1 MVKIRSF
8 NENIDIENKN
18 VILRSDFNVPIKNS
32 LIQDETRINLSIPFI
47 QNLLKRRAKVLLIS
61 HLGRPKSNKDKS
73 LSLKPVFNYLKKKIS
88 NKLYFHS
95 DEITNKTK
103 EKISFLNAGEII
115 FFENIRLSEG
125 EIKNDDHFAKNLS
138 SIGEIYIN
146 DAFSCS
152 HRKQASIHKITK
164 YIKDSYAGPLLM
176 KEVLSINMVL
186 HDKKSPITCII
197 GGSKISTKI
206 GVIRSLIKKVD
217 NLVIVGAMANNFI
230 KYQNK
235 NVGKSIVEA
244 GVENIIEKINSLAIK
259 SNCKLIIPIDC
270 NASDN
275 INGSSTYK
283 SLDEL
288 NNEDIIL
295 DIGKNTINLISKT
308 IDDSNTVFW
317 NGPAGYYENKSFSK
331 GTIAIAKKISE
342 NTKRKSLISIVGG
355 GDTIAAIKNTGLE
368 NSFTHLSTAGGAF
381 LECLEG
387 RELPGIKVLR
397 KN

>member
-8 NENIDIENKN
+8 NENVDIENKN
-18 VILRSDFNVPIKNS
+18 VILRSDFNVPIKNN
-32 LIQDETRINLSIPFI
+32 LIQDKTRINLSIPFI

-73 LSLKPVFNYLKKKIS
+73 LSLKPVFNYLKEKID

-125 EIKNDDHFAKNLS
+125 ETKNDDHFAKILS

-176 KEVLSINMVL
+176 KEILSINMVL

-206 GVIRSLIKKVD
+206 GVIKSLIKKVD

-230 KYQNK
+230 KFKGNK
-235 NVGKSIVEA
+235 VGKSLVETSSEIIINEIYDKAIENNCEIVTPLDFA
-244 GVENIIEKINSLAIK
+244 VSENTEGKANFR
-259 SNCKLIIPIDC
+259 
-270 NASDN
+270 
-275 INGSSTYK
+275 
-283 SLDEL
+283 EL
-288 NNEDIIL
+288 NSVKENEIIL
-295 DIGKNTINLISKT
+295 DIGPKT
-308 IDDSNTVFW
+308 IKKICNIIDASKMVLW
-317 NGPAGYYENKSFSK
+317 NGPAGYFENKDFAD
-331 GTIAIAKKISE
+331 GTISIANKISN
-342 NTKRKSLISIVGG
+342 NTGSASLISIVGG
-355 GDTIAAIKNTGLE
+355 GDTLSAIKNSKLDP
-368 NSFTHLSTAGGAF
+368 NFTHLSTAGGAF
-381 LECLEG
+381 LEYIEG
-387 RELPGIKVLR
+387 KNLPGVEVL
-397 KN
+397 K

>member
-230 KYQNK
+230 KFKGNK
-235 NVGKSIVEA
+235 VGKSLVETSSEIIINEIYDKAIENNCEIVTPLDFA
-244 GVENIIEKINSLAIK
+244 VSENTEGKANFRGLNSV
-259 SNCKLIIPIDC
+259 
-270 NASDN
+270 
-275 INGSSTYK
+275 
-283 SLDEL
+283 
-288 NNEDIIL
+288 NENEIIL
-295 DIGKNTINLISKT
+295 DIGPKTIKKICDIIDASKT
-308 IDDSNTVFW
+308 VLW
-317 NGPAGYYENKSFSK
+317 NGPAGYFENKNFTD
-331 GTIAIAKKISE
+331 GTISIADKISN
-342 NTKRKSLISIVGG
+342 NTGSASLISIVGG
-355 GDTIAAIKNTGLE
+355 GDTLSAIKNSKLDP
-368 NSFTHLSTAGGAF
+368 NFTHLSTAGGAF
-381 LECLEG
+381 LEYIEG
-387 RELPGIKVLR
+387 KNLPGIEVL
-397 KN
+397 K

>member
-217 NLVIVGAMANNFI
+217 NLVIVGAMANNFVKFKGI
-230 KYQNK
+230 KI
-235 NVGKSIVEA
+235 GKSLVETNSEIIINEIYDKAIEYNCEIVTPLDFA
-244 GVENIIEKINSLAIK
+244 VSENTEGKANFRGLNSV
-259 SNCKLIIPIDC
+259 
-270 NASDN
+270 
-275 INGSSTYK
+275 
-283 SLDEL
+283 
-288 NNEDIIL
+288 NENEIIL
-295 DIGKNTINLISKT
+295 DIGPKTIKKICDIIDASKT
-308 IDDSNTVFW
+308 VLW
-317 NGPAGYYENKSFSK
+317 NGPAGYFENKNFTD
-331 GTIAIAKKISE
+331 GTISIADKISN
-342 NTKRKSLISIVGG
+342 NTGSASLISIVGG
-355 GDTIAAIKNTGLE
+355 GDTLSAIKNSKLDP
-368 NSFTHLSTAGGAF
+368 NFTHLSTAGGAF
-381 LECLEG
+381 LEYIEG
-387 RELPGIKVLR
+387 KNLPGIEVL
-397 KN
+397 K